1 SVWTEVVAGAGA
13 PPPTVAHPERIE
25 AKVKTIVTRSA
36 IRTAKVGWL
45 PTIRPRL
52 LSIRRLS
59 PLAEEKQRATH
70 LEPIAALE
78 RVAARHGMP
87 IHEYLA
93 AGRTDDEILALAPD
107 DRVIAEH
114 CLIAEQSDVA
124 FFGAADNRHA
134 LEQGIFAAL
143 ARVAALAAHDHQPA
157 TLEQLADQSDEKSDQ
172 RAEDDDRDRSTERL
186 RKRARQALV
195 KKSAERSAEHAAD
208 SAIAPP
214 AAPIAP
220 PTTNLRAAWRNWPT
234 LSVSIEA
241 RNALISAPIN
251 APNRISR
258 P

>member
-1 SVWTEVVAGAGA
+1 
-13 PPPTVAHPERIE
+13 
-25 AKVKTIVTRSA
+25 
-36 IRTAKVGWL
+36 
-45 PTIRPRL
+45 
-52 LSIRRLS
+52 
-59 PLAEEKQRATH
+59 H

-78 RVAARHGMP
+78 RVAARHGMS

-124 FFGAADNRHA
+124 FLGAADNRHA
-134 LEQGIFAAL
+134 LEQGIFTAL
-143 ARVAALAAHDHQPA
+143 ARVAAIAAHDHQPPA
-157 TLEQLADQSDEKSDQ
+157 LEQLADQSDEESDQ

-214 AAPIAP
+214 RRRSRRRSNAESDRDSEHAPSQDSAMGPAQESEKKSPKKQP
-220 PTTNLRAAWRNWPT
+220 PPPPRRTDSSADHE
-234 LSVSIEA
+234 SA
-241 RNALISAPIN
+241 RRLAQLAH
-251 APNRISR
+251 AER
-258 P
+258 